1 MPKRSKEPRPEQPPA
16 PVEGDTT
23 NTPDDDTKLPPLTPQ
38 EFKSY
43 NSMAERMEFFVTPS
57 PATTTSRTTRFSIS

>member
-1 MPKRSKEPRPEQPPA
+1 MPKRSKEPRPEQPPV
-16 PVEGDTT
+16 PVDGDTT
-23 NTPDDDTKLPPLTPQ
+23 NTTDDETKLPALTPQ

-57 PATTTSRTTRFSIS
+57 PTTTNSSYHCLSIS